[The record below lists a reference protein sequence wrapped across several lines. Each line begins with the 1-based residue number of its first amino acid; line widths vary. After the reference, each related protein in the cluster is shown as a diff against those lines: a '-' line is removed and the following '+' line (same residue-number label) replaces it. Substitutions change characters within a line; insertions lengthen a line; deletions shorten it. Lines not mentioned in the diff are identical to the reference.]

1 LKEATQATIINQED
15 DKELTGI
22 NMKHVSSYLTV
33 VIRVELLIVSN
44 NI

>member
-1 LKEATQATIINQED
+1 LKEATQATIINHED
-15 DKELTGI
+15 DKEQTGI
-22 NMKHVSSYLTV
+22 NMKHLCSLTV